1 MVVVAPSYER
11 GDYLTN
17 CLKTHCDRVVST
29 ELSSVSTVT
38 IILQLTNFFIPSTV
52 YIRCEKGGREGG
64 RGGGDWTIVLIMKVP
79 ALIHLEIQH
88 MDRNTKPCSAV
99 QCSANPPPNKVTK
112 RK

>member
-1 MVVVAPSYER
+1 MKSLVVAPSYER
-11 GDYLTN
+11 GDNLTN

-64 RGGGDWTIVLIMKVP
+64 GVGGQL
-79 ALIHLEIQH
+79 
-88 MDRNTKPCSAV
+88 S
-99 QCSANPPPNKVTK
+99 
-112 RK
+112 